1 MVRRP
6 TAYRA
11 GATFL
16 AAAALVST
24 ADRAAAQSA
33 KQERPIP
40 ATPAESLTAIESAFT
55 LPKPPPL
62 TLFPHLREQ
71 MKDQPA
77 FLRDSKFEIDFRS
90 YYRDEATAGP
100 GSSPLK
106 EAWAAG
112 GSISFETG
120 RLFDVLSLG
129 AVLYTSLPVY
139 APAAY
144 GNTGLLLDNQQGY
157 AALGQLYARARL
169 FETHYLTVGRYYYDT
184 PFLGPHDNRMSPNTF
199 YGYTLMGTFGKP
211 DGDGPSFHYGGGWIG
226 AIKPQDAID
235 FQGMARAAG
244 ANADY
249 GTAVLG
255 GRLTWGKASI
265 GAIEYY
271 TQDTLNIFYTEAKYG
286 LSPAPDLHLLGA
298 VQFAAQNSVGQSLL
312 NGGVSFATNQ
322 LGAKVELGYDT
333 AILTLGYSVVNPGF
347 GIQTPWS
354 ANPFYTD
361 AQIQDFQRAGE
372 QALMVGA
379 SYVFKH
385 LGLPGVA
392 ASVFYFNGWTAAPAA
407 GAPLVESE
415 WDFTLEWR
423 PEWKPLDGL
432 WFRARYGTN
441 SVWQGGTLATT
452 EELRLIAS
460 YKVKLY

>member
-1 MVRRP
+1 MAWRP
-6 TAYRA
+6 TSYSAVA
-11 GATFL
+11 ML
-16 AAAALVST
+16 AAATVMTVAGK
-24 ADRAAAQSA
+24 AAAQSPN
-33 KQERPIP
+33 QNVPIP
-40 ATPAESLTAIESAFT
+40 ATPAENLTAIERSFS

-62 TLFPHLREQ
+62 TLFPQFRET
-71 MKDQPA
+71 MSDQPA
-77 FLRDSKFEIDFRS
+77 FLRDSKFNVDFRS
-90 YYRDEATAGP
+90 YYRNEAVSGP
-100 GSSPLK
+100 GGSLK

-112 GSISFETG
+112 GAVSFETG
-120 RLFDVLSLG
+120 RLFDILSLG
-129 AVLYTSLPVY
+129 GVLYTSLPVV
-139 APAAY
+139 APSQF

-169 FETHYLTVGRYYYDT
+169 FETHYVTVGRYYYDT
-184 PFLGPHDNRMSPNTF
+184 PFIGPHDNRMTPNTF
-199 YGYTLMGTFGKP
+199 YGYTLTGTFGKP

-226 AIKPQDAID
+226 AIKPQDSID

-271 TQDTLNIFYTEAKYG
+271 TQDTINIFYTEAKYG
-286 LSPAPDLHLLGA
+286 LSPAPDVHLLGA
-298 VQFAAQNSVGQSLL
+298 VQFAAQNSVGQNLL
-312 NGGVSFATNQ
+312 NGGTSFATNQ
-322 LGAKVELGYDT
+322 LGAKAELGYDT
-333 AILTLGYSVVNPGF
+333 AILTLAYSTVNPGF
-347 GIQTPWS
+347 AIQTPWS

-361 AQIQDFQRAGE
+361 GQIQDFQRAGE

-385 LGLPGVA
+385 IGLPGVA
-392 ASVFYFNGWTAAPAA
+392 ASVFYFNGWTSAPAA

-415 WDFTLEWR
+415 WDFALEWR
-423 PEWKPLDGL
+423 PEWKPLHGL

-441 SVWQGGTLATT
+441 SVWQAGNRTITD
-452 EELRLIAS
+452 ELRLIVN
-460 YKVKLY
+460 YNVKLY

>member
-1 MVRRP
+1 MAWRP
-6 TAYRA
+6 SSYSTVAMM
-11 GATFL
+11 L
-16 AAAALVST
+16 AAVALASAAREAS
-24 ADRAAAQSA
+24 AQSA

-40 ATPAESLTAIESAFT
+40 ATPAESILAIESAFT

-62 TLFPHLREQ
+62 TLFPEFREQ
-71 MKDQPA
+71 MKAQPA
-77 FLRDSKFEIDFRS
+77 FLRDSKFDINFRS
-90 YYRDEATAGP
+90 YYRDEATRGP
-100 GSSPLK
+100 ASSPIK

-112 GSISFETG
+112 GSVSFETG
-120 RLFDVLSLG
+120 RLFDVLSVG

-139 APAAY
+139 APADR

-169 FETHYLTVGRYYYDT
+169 FENHYATVGRYYYDT

-199 YGYTLMGTFGKP
+199 YGYSLMGSFGNADDGGPTFN
-211 DGDGPSFHYGGGWIG
+211 YGGGWIG

-271 TQDTLNIFYTEAKYG
+271 TQDTINIFYTEAKYG
-286 LSPAPDLHLLGA
+286 LSPAPDVHLLGA
-298 VQFAAQNSVGQSLL
+298 VQFAAQNSVGQNLL
-312 NGGVSFATNQ
+312 NGGTYFATNQ

-347 GIQTPWS
+347 AIQTPWS

-372 QALMVGA
+372 QAVMVGA

-407 GAPLVESE
+407 GAPLVETE

-423 PEWKPLDGL
+423 PEWKPFHGL

-441 SVWQGGTLATT
+441 SVWQAGTLNTT
-452 EELRLIAS
+452 EEVRLILN
-460 YKVKLY
+460 YNVKLY

>member
-1 MVRRP
+1 MLAAV
-6 TAYRA
+6 A
-11 GATFL
+11 L
-16 AAAALVST
+16 AAAA
-24 ADRAAAQSA
+24 AGEAAAQSA

-40 ATPAESLTAIESAFT
+40 ATPAESLTAIERSFT
-55 LPKPPPL
+55 LPKQPPL

-77 FLRDSKFEIDFRS
+77 FLRDSKFDLDFRT
-90 YYRDEATAGP
+90 YYRNETTGGP
-100 GSSPLK
+100 AAVPLK

-112 GSISFETG
+112 GSISVETG

-139 APAAY
+139 APSAY

-169 FETHYLTVGRYYYDT
+169 FENHYATAGRYYYDT

-199 YGYTLMGTFGKP
+199 YGYSLIGTFGDP
-211 DGDGPSFHYGGGWIG
+211 DSGRPSFYYGGGWIG

-255 GRLTWGKASI
+255 GRPTWGKASI

-271 TQDTLNIFYTEAKYG
+271 TQDTINIFYTEAKYG
-286 LSPAPDLHLLGA
+286 LSPAPDVHLLGA
-298 VQFAAQNSVGQSLL
+298 VQFAAQNSVGRNLL
-312 NGGVSFATNQ
+312 NGGTYFATSQ

-333 AILTLGYSVVNPGF
+333 AILTLGYSVVDPGF
-347 GIQTPWS
+347 AIQTPWS
-354 ANPFYTD
+354 ASPFYTD
-361 AQIQDFQRAGE
+361 AQIQNFQRAGE
-372 QALMVGA
+372 QAAMVGA

-407 GAPLVESE
+407 GLPLVETE

-423 PEWKPLDGL
+423 PEWKPFHGL
-432 WFRARYGTN
+432 WFRARYATN
-441 SVWQGGTLATT
+441 SVWQGGTFATT

-460 YKVKLY
+460 YKVSLY